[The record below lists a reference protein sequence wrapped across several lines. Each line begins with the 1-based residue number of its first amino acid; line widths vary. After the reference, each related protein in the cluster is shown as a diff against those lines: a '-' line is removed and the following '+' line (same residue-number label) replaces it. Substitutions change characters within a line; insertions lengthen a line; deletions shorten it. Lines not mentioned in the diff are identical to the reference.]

1 MKICTANIPSMLKA
15 AEKIGTAFSAQVAGR
30 EFIEPFPAHDII
42 GNNYFVGSKALGISL
57 IATPQGHI
65 LVNAG
70 LEDSMPGIQESVA
83 KLRFKFSDIKILL
96 ISHAHY
102 DHDAGA
108 ARIKG
113 LTGAKYMVMDADV
126 PVVESGG
133 KEDFFYGQRNDMR
146 YPPAHVDRVLHHGD
160 TGTLVDAVL
169 TAHLTPGHTRGCT
182 TWTRQV
188 QDGRKSYDVVMVGST
203 NVNEGYSVVNNAA
216 YRQLADDYERMFQVL
231 RSLHCDVFLG

>member
-1 MKICTANIPSMLKA
+1 MKISKTIVLALLMVA
-15 AEKIGTAFSAQVAGR
+15 APIGAVLSAQVAGK
-30 EFIEPFPAHDII
+30 EYLVPFLAHHVM
-42 GNNYFVGSKALGISL
+42 GNIYFVGSKSLGIYL

-70 LEDSMPGIQESVA
+70 LDDSVPGIQESVA

-96 ISHAHY
+96 ISHAHF
-102 DHDAGA
+102 DHDTGA

-113 LTGAKYMVMDADV
+113 LTGAKYVVMDADV
-126 PVVESGG
+126 PVAESGG
-133 KEDFFYGQRNDMR
+133 VEDFFYGQRNDMR

-216 YRQLADDYERMFQVL
+216 YRQL
-231 RSLHCDVFLG
+231 